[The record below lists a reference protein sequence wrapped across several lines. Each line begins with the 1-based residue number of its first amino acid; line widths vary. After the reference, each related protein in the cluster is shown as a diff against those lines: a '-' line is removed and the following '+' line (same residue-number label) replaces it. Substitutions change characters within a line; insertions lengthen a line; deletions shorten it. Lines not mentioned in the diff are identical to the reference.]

1 MQNPEQFKKSIS
13 LSNDQTVRMG
23 ITLTNV
29 IFNHLSNAVIVFDRL
44 QDIIPSPKLEEQK
57 QKVIEVQN
65 EVLNLFNMMID
76 ERETREEK
84 INDRYLW

>member
-1 MQNPEQFKKSIS
+1 MRNPEQFKKSIS
-13 LSNDQTVRMG
+13 MSSDQTLRMG

-29 IFNHLSNAVIVFDRL
+29 IFNHLSNAAIIFDRL
-44 QDIIPSPKLEEQK
+44 QDVIPSPELEEQK

-84 INDRYLW
+84 INDKH

>member
-1 MQNPEQFKKSIS
+1 MQNPEQFKESIS
-13 LSNDQTVRMG
+13 LSNDQTLRMG

-29 IFNHLSNAVIVFDRL
+29 IFNHLSNAAIIFDRL
-44 QDIIPSPKLEEQK
+44 QDVIPSPELEEQK

-76 ERETREEK
+76 EREAREEK
-84 INDRYLW
+84 DK